1 MIKVNVE
8 VNSKSWHKK
17 IQNPKKYFGKKLK
30 KISKIVKFFNG
41 KNITFTILLTSS
53 LNMKKLNKKF
63 RNQNKST
70 DVLSFPFLSSSNLK
84 FTKQKKFY
92 IGDVATSYEIISSRS
107 KKNNFFLEFDK
118 AWIHGLLHL
127 IGYNH
132 INNKDY
138 FKTEMLDTLILGL
151 KCCQE
156 DVIITYSDIIYDH
169 KVIKQIYNFRIAV
182 MSLIRGILCHSSNNV
197 KDKIYHYGNALLYLG
212 RFVANIN
219 VKWAERLTA
228 LANVK

>member
-17 IQNPKKYFGKKLK
+17 IKNPKKYFGKKLK

-107 KKNNFFLEFDK
+107 KKNNFFIEFDK

-127 IGYNH
+127 VGYNH

-138 FKTEMLDTLILGL
+138 FKMNKIEKRILNS
-151 KCCQE
+151 
-156 DVIITYSDIIYDH
+156 IH
-169 KVIKQIYNFRIAV
+169 
-182 MSLIRGILCHSSNNV
+182 
-197 KDKIYHYGNALLYLG
+197 
-212 RFVANIN
+212 
-219 VKWAERLTA
+219 
-228 LANVK
+228 